1 MLAGEGRNGVKRILL
16 LGLTILCVVTG
27 RVHAS
32 ELDGPWSVVI
42 VTQEGDCDSAY
53 RAELTIEGTAINYAG
68 GPAAPAGVVGTASKN
83 GKISISFKNDKGS
96 LSASGRM
103 KGKSGSGVWR
113 ASNGCAGRWTA
124 DKRG

>member
-1 MLAGEGRNGVKRILL
+1 MYRTVL
-16 LGLTILCVVTG
+16 LGLIALCILTG
-27 RVHAS
+27 RAHAS

-42 VTQEGDCDSAY
+42 VTQKGDCDSAY
-53 RAELTIEGTAINYAG
+53 RAELTIEGTKINYAG

-83 GKISISFKNDKGS
+83 GKVDISFKNDQGA

-103 KGKSGSGVWR
+103 KGRSGSGVWS
-113 ASNGCAGRWTA
+113 ASNGCSGRWTA